1 MIKKICFSCYSNL
14 FPGKAI
20 RKVTLGRQ
28 CVLSKK
34 STDQVEQMI
43 PVETEDIQKGE
54 CNSKCSRAFQ

>member
-14 FPGKAI
+14 FPGTPI

-28 CVLSKK
+28 CVLCKK

-43 PVETEDIQKGE
+43 PVETEDIPEGGV
-54 CNSKCSRAFQ
+54 